1 ADRAGTPHTLDWRAT
16 TPPQLVAA
24 FFTYLDADG
33 YTHEF
38 VCSAKIAVRLL
49 DIHHIGDLSAAAT
62 GDQRQGRLLHHCRIN
77 LSKPERLINIGAEGR
92 KAHPIGIRASL
103 SHQVDAQSMVGRPE
117 TGDSDCTVFEI
128 LQATNLLRRFW
139 RRCECKERH

>member
-1 ADRAGTPHTLDWRAT
+1 
-16 TPPQLVAA
+16 
-24 FFTYLDADG
+24 
-33 YTHEF
+33 
-38 VCSAKIAVRLL
+38 
-49 DIHHIGDLSAAAT
+49 
-62 GDQRQGRLLHHCRIN
+62 N

-139 RRCECKERH
+139 RRCEGKERQSPGRSKANNLGATGIGLKCHVESGAGVVHRVAN